1 MRQAKNGEMNYDQY
15 TDEQLVDGIVAG
27 DAAVVEYFFFKK
39 CKPIFVYIVH
49 KVYDGRVNEQ
59 ELINELFL
67 YLAENDWYKVR
78 QFDFRSKFTTWTQV
92 VATRFF
98 LKKRAQL
105 IENDSDETLNK
116 RRERGFSA
124 HRAMDRR
131 IDIRK
136 ALAVMPNERYRM
148 VITAL
153 DLRDVSPEQLAERME
168 ITVDNLYN
176 IHRRALAQLR
186 LVMGRKEDYYD

>member
-1 MRQAKNGEMNYDQY
+1 MNYDQY

-98 LKKRAQL
+98 LKKRSQL

>member
-1 MRQAKNGEMNYDQY
+1 MNYDQY

-153 DLRDVSPEQLAERME
+153 DLRGVSPEQLAERME